1 MHGEKALKIEGIV
14 KLVKEPDNKYDTE
27 AIYCEMRHFGKIGY
41 VANSD
46 YTLIEEVKSASD
58 IKNVMN
64 NEQKAEILFDYI
76 GEYTIA
82 KLI

>member
-1 MHGEKALKIEGIV
+1 MNDESIV
-14 KLVKEPDNKYDTE
+14 
-27 AIYCEMRHFGKIGY
+27 GY

-58 IKNVMN
+58 IKNIMN